1 MAQSKYD
8 TDQDGLCDA
17 APCKGVI
24 NVNRNFAPWATMG
37 PIIEQSAEQIGIDIE
52 TREATRSA
60 VNDASST
67 TARKIPFSSG
77 NGWGKDFADPST
89 FFVIYDGR
97 NIIPSGNTAFSL
109 VGVTKAQEQEL
120 GITIPPGGVP
130 SINADIDRCQ
140 PLAGQER
147 TDCWTALDKKL
158 TEEIVPQVGLID
170 ANDVALVGPA
180 VTQFDYDQFGLEP
193 SLARLAVDPSQQ
205 N

>member
-1 MAQSKYD
+1 M
-8 TDQDGLCDA
+8 
-17 APCKGVI
+17 
-24 NVNRNFAPWATMG
+24 
-37 PIIEQSAEQIGIDIE
+37 
-52 TREATRSA
+52 
-60 VNDASST
+60 
-67 TARKIPFSSG
+67 
-77 NGWGKDFADPST
+77 
-89 FFVIYDGR
+89 
-97 NIIPSGNTAFSL
+97 
-109 VGVTKAQEQEL
+109 
-120 GITIPPGGVP
+120 P